1 MLNSLNHVKRQL
13 RSHFCTLSEQT
24 APLIVLFKIIRDSL
38 GWWLNSQVLDRP
50 GFKFWPHRFMTLFPA
65 NFVDFPANFMTLFHV
80 LCASGLSFVKW
91 EDNSNRKEC
100 TKHMKGE
107 FPKRRYKSPLSIRKD
122 LGLTH
127 NKRKLK
133 RRGDSIFST
142 YQIGWTQA
150 LTILLLS
157 SLMGK

>member
-24 APLIVLFKIIRDSL
+24 TPLIVLFKIIRDSL
-38 GWWLNSQVLDRP
+38 GWWLNSQVLDWP
-50 GFKFWPHRFMTLFPA
+50 GFKFWPHHFMTLFPA
-65 NFVDFPANFMTLFHV
+65 TGFHV
-80 LCASGLSFVKW
+80 LCAAGLSFVKW
-91 EDNSNRKEC
+91 EDNSNTKEW

-133 RRGDSIFST
+133 RHGDSIFST
-142 YQIGWTQA
+142 YEIGWTQA
-150 LTILLLS
+150 LTVLLLS